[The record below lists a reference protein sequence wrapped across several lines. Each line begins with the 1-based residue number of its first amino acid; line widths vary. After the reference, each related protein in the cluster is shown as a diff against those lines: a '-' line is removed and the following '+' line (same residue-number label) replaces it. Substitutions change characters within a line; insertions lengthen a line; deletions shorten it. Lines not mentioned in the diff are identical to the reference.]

1 VTISLMVDLKPIIAK
16 NIIDLRKSMNWT
28 QAELAQKLNYSDK
41 AISKWERAE
50 SIPDVIVLKEI
61 ADLFH
66 VKVDYLLEDEHTGS
80 IDSQEQMAKH
90 RKRNRLIIALLAA
103 SLVILLA
110 TILFVI
116 LQLYSMQYSVRLDLP
131 SWIVYV
137 YAIPVSCIVLLVFN
151 AIWGHRN
158 INFAIISLLVWSTLL
173 SVYLSFISEG
183 MWIIFVIGIP
193 SQIIIL
199 LWANFRKRSSRNS

>member
-1 VTISLMVDLKPIIAK
+1 MLDLKPVIAK

-61 ADLFH
+61 ADLFQ
-66 VKVDYLLEDEHTGS
+66 VNVDYLLDEEHAVSGS
-80 IDSQEQMAKH
+80 ALELVKYK
-90 RKRNRLIIALLAA
+90 KRNRLIIALLSA

-110 TILFVI
+110 TILFVV

-137 YAIPVSCIVLLVFN
+137 YAIPASCIVLLVFN
-151 AIWGHRN
+151 AIWGHRR
-158 INFAIISLLVWSTLL
+158 INYAIISILVWSSLL
-173 SVYLSFISEG
+173 SVYLTFLSKG
-183 MWIIFVIGIP
+183 LWLIFVIGIP
-193 SQIIIL
+193 SQLIIL
-199 LWANFRKRSSRNS
+199 LWANFRRRGNRNP

>member
-1 VTISLMVDLKPIIAK
+1 MVDLKPVIAK

-61 ADLFH
+61 ADLFQ
-66 VKVDYLLEDEHTGS
+66 VKVDYLLEEEHTNNS
-80 IDSQEQMAKH
+80 DMQAQTAKN

-110 TILFVI
+110 TIVFVI
-116 LQLYSMQYSVRLDLP
+116 LQLYSMQNSVRLDLP
-131 SWIVYV
+131 SWLVYV
-137 YAIPVSCIVLLVFN
+137 YAIPVACIVLLVFN

-158 INFAIISLLVWSTLL
+158 INFAIISVLVWSSLL
-173 SVYLSFISEG
+173 CVYLSYLSEG

-193 SQIIIL
+193 SQVIIL
-199 LWANFRKRSSRNS
+199 LWANFRKRSSRKS

>member
-1 VTISLMVDLKPIIAK
+1 MVDLKPVIAK

-61 ADLFH
+61 ADLFQ
-66 VKVDYLLEDEHTGS
+66 VKVDYLLEEEHTNNS
-80 IDSQEQMAKH
+80 DMQAQTAKN

-110 TILFVI
+110 TIVFVI
-116 LQLYSMQYSVRLDLP
+116 LQLYSMQNSVRLDLP
-131 SWIVYV
+131 SWLVYV
-137 YAIPVSCIVLLVFN
+137 YAIPVACIVLLVFN

-158 INFAIISLLVWSTLL
+158 INFAIISVLVWSSLL
-173 SVYLSFISEG
+173 CVYLSYLSEG

-193 SQIIIL
+193 SQVIIL
-199 LWANFRKRSSRNS
+199 LWANFRKRSRRKS

>member
-1 VTISLMVDLKPIIAK
+1 
-16 NIIDLRKSMNWT
+16 
-28 QAELAQKLNYSDK
+28 
-41 AISKWERAE
+41 
-50 SIPDVIVLKEI
+50 
-61 ADLFH
+61 
-66 VKVDYLLEDEHTGS
+66 
-80 IDSQEQMAKH
+80 
-90 RKRNRLIIALLAA
+90 
-103 SLVILLA
+103 
-110 TILFVI
+110 
-116 LQLYSMQYSVRLDLP
+116 MQYSVRLDLP

>member
-1 VTISLMVDLKPIIAK
+1 MVDLKPIIAK